1 MASTNK
7 RVFYSQPEIV
17 AGYDE
22 QRFGGASGARVSARE
37 IELALSMI
45 PPVGNVLDLACGTG
59 RLANALAARGQAV
72 VGLDAS
78 PHMAAIAAETA
89 LVAIGNAFAMPFADD
104 SFAAVA
110 ALRLAFHYP
119 ELGSLLEEMR
129 RVTMPGGSLVL
140 DTYTWSPRAAIA
152 FGATAWGGRVHIHSR
167 RRVAES
173 AAAVGLR
180 IDRAEGC
187 FLFSPYLYRLAPL
200 VLERAFEAME
210 TRVPD
215 AWLCRVF
222 WKLTVPNAI
231 ARTEPARAN
240 SARTDS
246 ARANS
251 DGRPA

>member
-7 RVFYSQPEIV
+7 RAFYSQPEI
-17 AGYDE
+17 ASGYDE
-22 QRFGGASGARVSARE
+22 QRFGGPSGARVSARE
-37 IELALSMI
+37 IELALDMI

-59 RLANALAARGQAV
+59 RLAHAIAARGQSV

-78 PHMAAIAAETA
+78 PQMGAIAARTVR
-89 LVAIGNAFAMPFADD
+89 VAIGNAFLTPFADD

-152 FGATAWGGRVHIHSR
+152 FGARAWGGRVHIQSR
-167 RRVAES
+167 RRVAET

-200 VLERAFEAME
+200 VLERAFESVE
-210 TRVPD
+210 RRVPS
-215 AWLCRVF
+215 AWLCRIF
-222 WKLTVPNAI
+222 WKLTVL
-231 ARTEPARAN
+231 
-240 SARTDS
+240 
-246 ARANS
+246 
-251 DGRPA
+251 